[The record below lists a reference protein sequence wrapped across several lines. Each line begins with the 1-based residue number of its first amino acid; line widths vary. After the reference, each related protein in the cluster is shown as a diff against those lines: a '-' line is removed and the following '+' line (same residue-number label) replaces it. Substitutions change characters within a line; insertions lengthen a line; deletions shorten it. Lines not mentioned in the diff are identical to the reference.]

1 MMKKS
6 FLVFVSAAVLGTAF
20 ANPFELKPAK
30 RSETR
35 ENTGYSVLGALM
47 TDGNDHDAS
56 KVKNVEKKEEKP
68 QIVAPKV
75 EKVAPKV
82 EESVPKVEDAA
93 LEEKK
98 VVSNAQEAVPKVEVL
113 AEKPKVKR
121 PAKITAKKTFYDRK
135 QGVAYFEGS
144 VCVDD
149 EQYKMNADK
158 VYVFLDGTN
167 DLRRIVAIGN
177 VAMTNEMRRAYA
189 SKASYYKRNGMVVL
203 DSGSGITAEVRDES
217 KSDAQSVRG
226 KKIKFWLSSE
236 QVEVIDADI
245 TAPSAGAKGG
255 LGSIKNDLLGK

>member
-1 MMKKS
+1 MMKKT
-6 FLVFVSAAVLGTAF
+6 FLVVVALASFAASW
-20 ANPFELKPAK
+20 ANPFELNAAK
-30 RSETR
+30 QGCEQS
-35 ENTGYSVLGALM
+35 NLLGLGALESES
-47 TDGNDHDAS
+47 TL
-56 KVKNVEKKEEKP
+56 VEEPKQAANTTTVESKKEEKIS
-68 QIVAPKV
+68 QNDT
-75 EKVAPKV
+75 
-82 EESVPKVEDAA
+82 KVEDVA
-93 LEEKK
+93 KK
-98 VVSNAQEAVPKVEVL
+98 S
-113 AEKPKVKR
+113 KR
-121 PAKITAKKTFYDRK
+121 PAKITAKRTFYDRK
-135 QGVAYFEGS
+135 EGVAYFEGN

-217 KSDAQSVRG
+217 KKEDTQSVRG

-255 LGSIKNDLLGK
+255 LGSIKKDVLGK

>member
-1 MMKKS
+1 MMKKHLAFIS
-6 FLVFVSAAVLGTAF
+6 VAFLGTVL
-20 ANPFELKPAK
+20 ANPFELKPEK
-30 RSETR
+30 KSQVR
-35 ENTGYSVLGALM
+35 ENAGYSVLGAL
-47 TDGNDHDAS
+47 
-56 KVKNVEKKEEKP
+56 
-68 QIVAPKV
+68 APADDK
-75 EKVAPKV
+75 
-82 EESVPKVEDAA
+82 
-93 LEEKK
+93 
-98 VVSNAQEAVPKVEVL
+98 
-113 AEKPKVKR
+113 AETVQPKVKR

-135 QGVAYFEGS
+135 EGVAYFEGS

-217 KSDAQSVRG
+217 KSDTQSVRG

-245 TAPSAGAKGG
+245 TAPAGGAKGG
-255 LGSIKNDLLGK
+255 IGSIKKDLLGK